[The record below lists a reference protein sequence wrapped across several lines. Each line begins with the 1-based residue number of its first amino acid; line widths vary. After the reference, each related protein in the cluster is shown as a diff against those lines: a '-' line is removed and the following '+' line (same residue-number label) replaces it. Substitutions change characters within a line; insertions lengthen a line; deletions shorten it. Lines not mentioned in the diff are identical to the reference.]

1 MKTRKK
7 TRMQK
12 GINMK
17 VKDWKVSKKIGLG
30 FGALIIIAVAMIVS
44 NIFSMNRM
52 NNASLKVTDNYL
64 PSIINLQYINE
75 DISTLEL
82 LANEHYFT
90 QKSNDMSSIEA
101 NIVTAKANLEEHL
114 KAFESTLDPGA
125 ETDAFKSF
133 TESWSGY
140 IVNYDASIKLSHTN
154 NKEEATSLYWSKMK
168 SVSQVISIKTSA
180 MMQTNIDGSLKQKE
194 SISNVT
200 KTSDMYAY
208 AGLFVIVIFGILFLF
223 LINKFITKPIVKANR
238 LINSMISDIENGKG
252 DLSKRIHLRTKDEIG
267 QLTHGMDV
275 FIERLQGIINNMHSS
290 TLVLDEASVLL
301 VEEINYANVNIED
314 TSTAVQDIA
323 AGMQQTAASVEEI
336 NASTENIENEVV
348 TMASKAQEGV
358 SASNQ
363 ISVRA
368 TELKKNALDSQQIAK
383 QIIESVEKN
392 LKETIIKSKE
402 VEKIH
407 TLTHTIIEIS
417 AQTNLLALNAAIEAA
432 RAGEAGRGFSVV
444 ADEIKKLAEETRKT
458 ANEIQNISNVVVT
471 SVEDLAGDA
480 EKILEF
486 ISKQVIGDYQMLV
499 NTSEQYN
506 DDADLMNRL
515 MSDFSLTA
523 DQLKTLI
530 QGIMLAMNEVSI
542 TVNDGAGG
550 THLISE
556 KTSVLVNNL
565 IEIQQKM
572 KSNSDIV
579 ENLNESVSMFI

>member
-1 MKTRKK
+1 
-7 TRMQK
+7 
-12 GINMK
+12 
-17 VKDWKVSKKIGLG
+17 
-30 FGALIIIAVAMIVS
+30 
-44 NIFSMNRM
+44 
-52 NNASLKVTDNYL
+52 
-64 PSIINLQYINE
+64 
-75 DISTLEL
+75 
-82 LANEHYFT
+82 
-90 QKSNDMSSIEA
+90 
-101 NIVTAKANLEEHL
+101 
-114 KAFESTLDPGA
+114 
-125 ETDAFKSF
+125 
-133 TESWSGY
+133 
-140 IVNYDASIKLSHTN
+140 
-154 NKEEATSLYWSKMK
+154 
-168 SVSQVISIKTSA
+168 
-180 MMQTNIDGSLKQKE
+180 
-194 SISNVT
+194 
-200 KTSDMYAY
+200 
-208 AGLFVIVIFGILFLF
+208 
-223 LINKFITKPIVKANR
+223 
-238 LINSMISDIENGKG
+238 
-252 DLSKRIHLRTKDEIG
+252 
-267 QLTHGMDV
+267 
-275 FIERLQGIINNMHSS
+275 
-290 TLVLDEASVLL
+290 
-301 VEEINYANVNIED
+301 
-314 TSTAVQDIA
+314 
-323 AGMQQTAASVEEI
+323 MQQTAASVEEI